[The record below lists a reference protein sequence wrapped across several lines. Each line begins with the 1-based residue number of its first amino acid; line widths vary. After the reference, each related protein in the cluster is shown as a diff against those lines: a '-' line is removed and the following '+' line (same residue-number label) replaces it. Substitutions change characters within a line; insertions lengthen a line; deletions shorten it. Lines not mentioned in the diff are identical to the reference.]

1 MASENETFD
10 EVLRFMQNDIV
21 HFAGKPV
28 KHSRDLL
35 QEYHDRFKAAHHRE
49 VAELKSKMND
59 VVCENE
65 ALRDACGTCGAKRER
80 EATREKSSRV
90 GNAAKMRE
98 ALVKAKKA
106 ICHHAKYVCQSLS
119 WENSDIQ
126 SNCGDILCAHR
137 DLCEAKTAI
146 NAALASPPRNCDV
159 GTDEEQSRRYEELC
173 DRHTCGSRC
182 SASGC
187 PMYEHD
193 CSPFAWGQMPYEE
206 GGAK

>member
-1 MASENETFD
+1 MRNSKQETIA
-10 EVLRFMQNDIV
+10 DIV
-21 HFAGKPV
+21 A
-28 KHSRDLL
+28 
-35 QEYHDRFKAAHHRE
+35 
-49 VAELKSKMND
+49 
-59 VVCENE
+59 
-65 ALRDACGTCGAKRER
+65 ALRAVAYIQTAESPSDVLEFANRIEAAAKREREAGAEAAQVCGEIGEMIGR

-98 ALVKAKKA
+98 ALSDACYAMFNFLKTQNGGYGEMAKALDKAK
-106 ICHHAKYVCQSLS
+106 
-119 WENSDIQ
+119 
-126 SNCGDILCAHR
+126 
-137 DLCEAKTAI
+137 
-146 NAALASPPRNCDV
+146 AALAVPPRNCDV

-206 GGAK
+206 GGVK